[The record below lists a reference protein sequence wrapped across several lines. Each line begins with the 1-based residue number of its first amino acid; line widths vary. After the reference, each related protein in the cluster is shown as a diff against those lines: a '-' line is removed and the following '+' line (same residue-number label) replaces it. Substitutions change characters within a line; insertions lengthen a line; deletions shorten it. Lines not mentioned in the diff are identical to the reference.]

1 MLLLLTSVNFLLS
14 GGGASGSRW
23 KRDGAW
29 YRTPGAE
36 PVVPYYSEHRVL
48 EGDDFS
54 LDCPL
59 PPADKS
65 HAAAVY
71 WQKDGRRIQDSPRG
85 YELRVRASPNNPVA
99 KVLTLTVRK
108 AQVFHSGDYS
118 CANTTESYHHVL
130 VAPRIASGQHAAAAD
145 CYTLRPNE
153 SLEINCSLPE
163 AGGAVRWYHEGKEL
177 GEARGRWSVRGR
189 TLVIASARSSD
200 AGAYS
205 CRAGDREASALQVVA
220 PVVLE
225 PVRRPYVADAG
236 DTVSIPCKVL
246 AGRPSRVSWLVG
258 GVPLGAS
265 GSRARL
271 SRSASGVA
279 DSLLTLPDV
288 APEDS
293 NVYTCRAR
301 HEQCSRPVAAA
312 QETSLHVWPHGVR
325 TNEELPGAG
334 LTIRPDDPELTIS
347 CWRSDNKSGTFVWT
361 KEGAELATSGRLSVA
376 PSNITIRHPQQ
387 EDAGNYRCRLLGSN
401 VTVSIQVRYKVFCYL
416 DAQHSVPAPS
426 YWIRGQQGRL
436 AVHLTGWPPARI
448 EWLKEGLTIS
458 PLDGRLRFED
468 HLNVSKAALVV
479 QTASDADRG
488 NYSCLARN
496 GYDADR
502 FDVYVRVRHKYAF
515 VVPLSGIA
523 IQVFVLLAIIGA
535 SELRRRRPGHKRDR
549 KNRGATAQ
557 GASVDGIRGAT

>member
-1 MLLLLTSVNFLLS
+1 MFVQSR
-14 GGGASGSRW
+14 GA
-23 KRDGAW
+23 
-29 YRTPGAE
+29 
-36 PVVPYYSEHRVL
+36 
-48 EGDDFS
+48 
-54 LDCPL
+54 
-59 PPADKS
+59 
-65 HAAAVY
+65 HA
-71 WQKDGRRIQDSPRG
+71 Q
-85 YELRVRASPNNPVA
+85 
-99 KVLTLTVRK
+99 
-108 AQVFHSGDYS
+108 
-118 CANTTESYHHVL
+118 
-130 VAPRIASGQHAAAAD
+130 
-145 CYTLRPNE
+145 RPNE

-334 LTIRPDDPELTIS
+334 LTIR
-347 CWRSDNKSGTFVWT
+347 
-361 KEGAELATSGRLSVA
+361 
-376 PSNITIRHPQQ
+376 
-387 EDAGNYRCRLLGSN
+387 
-401 VTVSIQVRYKVFCYL
+401 
-416 DAQHSVPAPS
+416 
-426 YWIRGQQGRL
+426 
-436 AVHLTGWPPARI
+436 
-448 EWLKEGLTIS
+448 
-458 PLDGRLRFED
+458 
-468 HLNVSKAALVV
+468 
-479 QTASDADRG
+479 
-488 NYSCLARN
+488 
-496 GYDADR
+496 
-502 FDVYVRVRHKYAF
+502 
-515 VVPLSGIA
+515 
-523 IQVFVLLAIIGA
+523 
-535 SELRRRRPGHKRDR
+535 
-549 KNRGATAQ
+549 
-557 GASVDGIRGAT
+557 